1 MRYALITG
9 GVGFIASYLS
19 RQLID
24 GGHVDRIVAID
35 HYGRYADSTRPNFID
50 FRRKRIEDFVDKLI
64 IERGEAKYYSVMNTI
79 IEKYRPLYIYHLAA
93 LPLAKID
100 NINTQE
106 GIEGSVES
114 TSNILEIIGQMKEL
128 NGYCPKR
135 FIYTSSSMVYGD
147 FISDVAN
154 EDHPTNP
161 KELYGTMK
169 LAGEII
175 TRGLGNFYDIPTVI
189 IRPTAVYGPTDM
201 NRRVSQI
208 FIEKAMAGQ
217 KLTIQGKEEALDFTY
232 VKDVA
237 AGFVLCAIHD
247 NAVNQTFNIAHGKA
261 HRLLDYVLCLKKH
274 FPDLEYD
281 IAEREA
287 FRPKRGT
294 LSIDKA
300 KSLLGFGPAYS
311 LEQGI
316 AEYVDFM
323 KAFHRRRV
331 GDFDGKQ
338 YTDLKDFER
347 LYRERGAYHSTAH
360 GYKKWFL
367 MDNYRSIAAECKN
380 AHKVLDLAC
389 GEGVLGSHLSCDY
402 LAGVDNSAT
411 ALELNRKHHP
421 RLYGDLYQADMRN
434 LADISFEHT
443 RRFDHIVC
451 SLSLMYIL
459 KDDLEHVLKQI
470 YELLEHGGCFVF
482 TYPLF
487 HEGRNASPE
496 ADELHPTELSE
507 RLSATGFEIEAMY
520 PFCPM
525 VPSWVYEKSADSK
538 EEENAF
544 KEYETLKNR
553 MTMENAYHF
562 LCNASKRDDGA

>member
-35 HYGRYADSTRPNFID
+35 HYGRYVDSTRPNFID
-50 FRRKRIEDFVDKLI
+50 FRRKRIEDFADKLI

-106 GIEGSVES
+106 GMEGSVES
-114 TSNILEIIGQMKEL
+114 TSNILEIIGQMKES

-147 FISDVAN
+147 FISDMAT

-217 KLTIQGKEEALDFTY
+217 NLMIQGKEEALDFTY

-281 IAEREA
+281 IVEREA

-300 KSLLGFGPAYS
+300 KSLLGFEPAHS

-323 KAFHRRRV
+323 KGFKRRRM
-331 GDFDGKQ
+331 GDSDGKQ
-338 YTDLKDFER
+338 YTDLKNFER
-347 LYRERGAYHSTAH
+347 LYREKGAYHSTAH

-367 MDNYRSIAAECKN
+367 TDNYRSIAAECKN

-402 LAGVDNSAT
+402 LAGVDNSES
-411 ALELNRKHHP
+411 ALELNRENNP
-421 RLYGDLYQADMRN
+421 SLYNDLYQVDMRDLTKIRFKRIN
-434 LADISFEHT
+434 Q
-443 RRFDHIVC
+443 FDHVVC

-459 KDDLEHVLKQI
+459 REDLEQVLKQI
-470 YELLEHGGCFVF
+470 NKLIAPKGRFIF

-487 HEGRNASPE
+487 HDLRKSSPE
-496 ADELHPTELSE
+496 ADELHYKELTEFLSN
-507 RLSATGFEIEAMY
+507 TGFKIEAMY

-525 VPSWVYEKSADSK
+525 VPSWVYEMSADSEK
-538 EEENAF
+538 EEEGFN
-544 KEYETLKNR
+544 EYEALKNR
-553 MTMENAYHF
+553 MTMETAYHF
-562 LCNASKRDDGA
+562 LCNASKQDDSA

>member
-24 GGHVDRIVAID
+24 EGHVDRIVAID
-35 HYGRYADSTRPNFID
+35 HYGRYVDSTRPNFID
-50 FRRKRIEDFVDKLI
+50 FRRKRIEDFADKLI

-114 TSNILEIIGQMKEL
+114 TSNILEIIGQMKKL

-147 FISDVAN
+147 FISDVAT

-281 IAEREA
+281 IVEREA

-300 KSLLGFGPAYS
+300 KALLGFGPAYS
-311 LEQGI
+311 LDQGI

-331 GDFDGKQ
+331 GDLNGKQ

-347 LYRERGAYHSTAH
+347 LYREKGAYHSTSH

-367 MDNYRSIAAECKN
+367 TDNYRSIAAECKN

-389 GEGVLGSHLSCDY
+389 GEGGLGSHLNCDY
-402 LAGVDNSAT
+402 LAGVDYSES
-411 ALELNRKHHP
+411 ALELNRENNP
-421 RLYGDLYQADMRN
+421 SLYNDLYLADMRN
-434 LADISFEHT
+434 LTKIRFN
-443 RRFDHIVC
+443 RINRFDYVVC

-459 KDDLEHVLKQI
+459 REDLEQVLKQI
-470 YELLEHGGCFVF
+470 NELIVPKGRFIF

-487 HEGRNASPE
+487 HDLRKASPE
-496 ADELHPTELSE
+496 ADELHYKELAE
-507 RLSATGFEIEAMY
+507 FLSDTGFEIEAMY

-525 VPSWVYEKSADSK
+525 VPSWVYEKSSDSK
-538 EEENAF
+538 KEKDAF
-544 KEYETLKNR
+544 KEYEALKTR